1 MVRPPP
7 IRFQAPSPRQFRRMW
22 SDARI
27 DELGNRTVQAAVI
40 GTSAPTID
48 RWLCNGRAP
57 PWVESWLQLW
67 IEAGPKAR
75 KRVRIARLGISE
87 VLAD

>member
-1 MVRPPP
+1 MARPPS
-7 IRFQAPSPRQFRRMW
+7 IRLRAPSQLEFRRMW

-27 DELGNRTVQAAVI
+27 DELGDRTVQAAVI

-48 RWLCNGRAP
+48 RWLYKGGAP
-57 PWVESWLQLW
+57 RWVESWLQLW
-67 IEAGPKAR
+67 MAADPESRERFKL
-75 KRVRIARLGISE
+75 ARLGSSE